1 MANFFLLASC
11 SLVSELEPTSKGGG
25 KPTKKKEIGQK
36 DELKTGRG
44 RRRGFCTK
52 VFLPFFLEV
61 FKKKK
66 RTAAAT
72 PIVSAAS
79 PFRSLSTVASVF
91 FLLVFRR
98 FFFVTVH
105 NGNGSSRS
113 VTLAVVAIFIWF
125 SGFPPV
131 SCLFFFV
138 ELFNRV
144 FFPGFELFLHQV
156 SRRLLLGFTEFF
168 PGYRLN
174 GVFPRNKRKTGQWS
188 CCFFCFSIATKN
200 QAVGL
205 VRCFFVFFCFF
216 LYFHSSPPGAHWNS
230 LQVRPP
236 IFPSIPPH
244 PSRKRQISKRSEY
257 KKKGPKEER
266 ERERERVRVHDRMR
280 QKKSE
285 R

>member
-1 MANFFLLASC
+1 MHKSFS
-11 SLVSELEPTSKGGG
+11 S
-25 KPTKKKEIGQK
+25 
-36 DELKTGRG
+36 
-44 RRRGFCTK
+44 
-52 VFLPFFLEV
+52 FFLEI

-98 FFFVTVH
+98 FFFRHCPQWKRFQPISYAGRRGHFYLVF
-105 NGNGSSRS
+105 R
-113 VTLAVVAIFIWF
+113 
-125 SGFPPV
+125 FPACFL
-131 SCLFFFV
+131 SFFFFV

-216 LYFHSSPPGAHWNS
+216 F
-230 LQVRPP
+230 
-236 IFPSIPPH
+236 IFPLESPRCALEFPSGTPPH
-244 PSRKRQISKRSEY
+244 LSLHTPSPL
-257 KKKGPKEER
+257 KKEADFEAIGI
-266 ERERERVRVHDRMR
+266 
-280 QKKSE
+280 
-285 R
+285 

>member
-1 MANFFLLASC
+1 MHKSFSSFFFGDFQ
-11 SLVSELEPTSKGGG
+11 E
-25 KPTKKKEIGQK
+25 
-36 DELKTGRG
+36 
-44 RRRGFCTK
+44 
-52 VFLPFFLEV
+52 
-61 FKKKK
+61 KK

-156 SRRLLLGFTEFF
+156 PRRLLLGFTEFF

-216 LYFHSSPPGAHWNS
+216 F
-230 LQVRPP
+230 
-236 IFPSIPPH
+236 IFPLESPRCALEFPSGTPPH
-244 PSRKRQISKRSEY
+244 LSLHTPSPL
-257 KKKGPKEER
+257 KKEADFEAIGI
-266 ERERERVRVHDRMR
+266 
-280 QKKSE
+280 
-285 R
+285 